1 MHLHHVLMLSC
12 YHAMYNIQYTVID
25 EYLESTKLEVEK
37 TEVLLLSIL
46 GYLNLEVLPASK
58 AL

>member
-1 MHLHHVLMLSC
+1 MLMLSC